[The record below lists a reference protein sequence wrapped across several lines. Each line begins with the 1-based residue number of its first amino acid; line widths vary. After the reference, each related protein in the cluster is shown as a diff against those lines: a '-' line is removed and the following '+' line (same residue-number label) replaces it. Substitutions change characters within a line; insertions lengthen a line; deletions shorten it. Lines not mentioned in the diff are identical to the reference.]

1 VVFVKGGGIL
11 NPEDLQVRENWLD
24 PLHHTE
30 FYGNDVDE
38 TGHFLDLNPASV
50 ETTEPGEL
58 KTSEEL
64 VSDNLAPE
72 RSESELP
79 DDDLLL
85 SSHAF
90 GSSDVLVD
98 QTKSSDSV
106 LYQDIVE
113 SQYGGSDTFETSTDS
128 VDVLNDGHSVLNSD
142 ATSVLPT
149 VSAQE
154 L

>member
-1 VVFVKGGGIL
+1 L
-11 NPEDLQVRENWLD
+11 S
-24 PLHHTE
+24 
-30 FYGNDVDE
+30 
-38 TGHFLDLNPASV
+38 PAPV
-50 ETTEPGEL
+50 ETTEPGES
-58 KTSEEL
+58 KTSEEQ
-64 VSDNLAPE
+64 VSDNLTPE
-72 RSESELP
+72 RSKSVLP

-98 QTKSSDSV
+98 QTTSSNSL
-106 LYQDIVE
+106 LYQDVIE
-113 SQYGGSDTFETSTDS
+113 SQYGVSDTFETSTDS
-128 VDVLNDGHSVLNSD
+128 VAVLNDGHSVLNSD